1 MNSRRSHKGL
11 WFLLGIVILA
21 ATVYILLMKVFTVR
35 DVNVTGN
42 ELYSE
47 EQIKN
52 SVLND
57 DYSFSTL
64 YVYFR
69 YKFGF
74 GSKTPFIDSVEVEMN
89 GPHGLDI
96 TVHEKGILGYIYID
110 AVGQNAY
117 FDKDGFV
124 VEITSSSIDDVPK
137 VGGLNVSSVVLY
149 EMLEMENADELNDL
163 LLLTSLLKKY
173 GIHATQVEFD
183 SAGKMSALSGKIT
196 INIGS
201 ADYLTEKIMRLSY
214 ILDSDELKG
223 KKGVLHV
230 ENWTTETTDII
241 FDPD

>member
-1 MNSRRSHKGL
+1 MNNRRSHRGL
-11 WFLLGIVILA
+11 KIFLVIVILA
-21 ATVYILLMKVFTVR
+21 ITIYVLLTKVFTVR
-35 DVNVTGN
+35 DVTVTGN
-42 ELYSE
+42 ELYSD

-74 GSKTPFIDSVEVEMN
+74 GSKTPFIDSVEVAMN

-137 VGGLNVSSVVLY
+137 VEGLNVSSVVLY
-149 EMLEMENADELNDL
+149 EVLEMENADELNEL

-173 GIHATQVEFD
+173 DIHATQVEFD
-183 SAGKMSALSGKIT
+183 ASGKMSAISGKIT
-196 INIGS
+196 ISIGT
-201 ADYLTEKIMRLSY
+201 ADYLTEKIMRLQY
-214 ILDSDELKG
+214 ILDTEELEG
-223 KKGVLHV
+223 KKGVLHL

>member
-1 MNSRRSHKGL
+1 MNNRRSHKGL
-11 WFLLGIVILA
+11 IIFLVIAVLA
-21 ATVYILLMKVFTVR
+21 ATVYVLIMKVYTVR

-42 ELYSE
+42 ELYSD

-69 YKFGF
+69 YKLGL

-96 TVHEKGILGYIYID
+96 TVYEKGILGYIYID

-137 VGGLNVSSVVLY
+137 VEGLNVTSVVLY
-149 EMLEMENADELNDL
+149 EVLEMENADELSDL

-183 SAGKMSALSGKIT
+183 SSGRMSALSGKIT
-196 INIGS
+196 INIGT
-201 ADYLTEKIMRLSY
+201 ADYLTEKIMRLQY
-214 ILDSDELKG
+214 ILGAEQLEG
-223 KKGVLHV
+223 KKGVLHL
-230 ENWTTETTDII
+230 ENWTTETKDII
-241 FDPD
+241 FDPE